1 MVTRIAVD
9 EIPLTANLEAKKF
22 KYLHSNMGD
31 FYVLFCRDMNNGN
44 EYNIIITEGFVF
56 KYLEGLKQ
64 SNNPFTF
71 NIKRILE
78 TDSGL
83 YIIFINEEHNWN
95 VLH

>member
-1 MVTRIAVD
+1 
-9 EIPLTANLEAKKF
+9 
-22 KYLHSNMGD
+22 
-31 FYVLFCRDMNNGN
+31 MNNGN

-83 YIIFINEEHNWN
+83 YIISINEEHNWN